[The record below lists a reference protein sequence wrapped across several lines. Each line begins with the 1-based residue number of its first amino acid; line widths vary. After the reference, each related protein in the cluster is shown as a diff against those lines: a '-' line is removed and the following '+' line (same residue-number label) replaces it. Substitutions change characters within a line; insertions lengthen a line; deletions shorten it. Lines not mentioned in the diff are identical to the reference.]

1 MTKKIYILFLVI
13 AAGVISSCSDY
24 LDSDQYFKDRRTI
37 ERTFQNPN
45 YTEQWLAHVFREFV
59 DINADVASKG
69 RTPHCFADDMFYGD
83 RDREY
88 DERKIE
94 LSYNMFKMGEYNE
107 NEKQGTWEMCYRGIR
122 NASTFIE
129 NIHMMKS
136 EWSDNRIED
145 YRGQAR
151 FARAYLYWLLL
162 RKYGPIPLLPNE
174 GIDYT
179 KSYDEIATPRSTY
192 EECAQYIADEMQQAA
207 IEMAA
212 WEGMKRSRG
221 TDASARPTCGAALAT
236 RAKALLYA
244 ASPIA
249 NGNTQPWASR
259 VVDDEGK
266 RLLSDQYDG
275 RKWAKAAAAARD
287 VMELGLYEL
296 HTVSAQSTGGPLDAI
311 PATITPFNDNNFSTK
326 AWPDGY
332 ADIDPLESYRQVFN
346 GELVASGNSELIFTR
361 GNNGGEGIVDMVFHQ
376 LPRASGGAGGFN
388 THGLTQKM
396 VDAYYMR
403 DGKDVDGKDIELRK
417 HHGLTDRGNDR
428 PRETGYIE
436 RADVTSGLYSPLIMG
451 DSKQYALREPR
462 FYASVAYSGSLWNLL
477 KSDPQI
483 SSGDGQNINLRVH
496 YYRGE
501 KDGYDAGGAYWL
513 RTGYGIKKFVHPG
526 DTYPNEGDVSKIV
539 PKPETA
545 IRYADILL
553 MYAEALNEL
562 KGESYTIPKWNG
574 GEYSISRSE
583 AEMKRGIHPVRI
595 RAGIPDYP
603 QSVYDNYAEM
613 KERLVRERM
622 IELMG
627 EGQRYYDLRRWLIA
641 DVEEA
646 LPIYGCNVLM
656 TKAQRDLFHQ
666 PVAVWALRTTFSEK
680 MWFWPISHE
689 ELKRNKRLTQNPG
702 WTYND

>member
-1 MTKKIYILFLVI
+1 MTKKIYILFLVL
-13 AAGVISSCSDY
+13 AVGVISSCSDY

-37 ERTFQNPN
+37 ERTFQSPT
-45 YTEQWLAHVFREFV
+45 YTEQWLAHVFNEFR
-59 DINADVASKG
+59 DINADVASKDH
-69 RTPHCFADDMFYGD
+69 TPHCFADDMFYGD
-83 RDREY
+83 RDHEY
-88 DERKIE
+88 DPSKNE

-107 NEKQGTWEMCYRGIR
+107 NDKQDTWTRCYRGIR

-129 NIHMMKS
+129 YVHLMTT
-136 EWSDNRIED
+136 EWSENRIED

-162 RKYGPIPLLPNE
+162 RKYGPIPILPNE

-207 IEMAA
+207 KEMAK

-249 NGNTQPWASR
+249 NGNTEGFAAAL
-259 VVDDEGK
+259 VDDTGK
-266 RLLSDQYDG
+266 RLLSAEYDG

-287 VMELGLYEL
+287 VIELGLYEL
-296 HTVSAQSTGGPLDAI
+296 HTVNAQGGGGTLDT
-311 PATITPFNDNNFSTK
+311 PATIAPYEDGNFSERE
-326 AWPDGY
+326 WPNGY
-332 ADIDPLESYRQVFN
+332 KGLDPFESYRQVFN
-346 GELVASGNSELIFTR
+346 GELAASGNTELIFTR
-361 GNNGGEGIVDMVFHQ
+361 GNNGGPDVRAMVFHQ
-376 LPRASGGAGGFN
+376 LPRTTGGGGFN

-403 DGKDVDGKDIELRK
+403 DGADVPGKDKEI
-417 HHGLTDRGNDR
+417 GRGDGSER
-428 PRETGYIE
+428 PTGYVE
-436 RADVTSGLYSPLIMG
+436 RSEVAQYRPLVQN
-451 DSKQYALREPR
+451 DSKQYAHREPR
-462 FYASVAYSGSLWNLL
+462 FYASVAYSGSLWNFMN
-477 KSDPQI
+477 DD
-483 SSGDGQNINLRVH
+483 DGSTTTPKINLFVH

-501 KDGYDAGGAYWL
+501 LDGYNASNAYWL
-513 RTGYGIKKFVHPG
+513 RTGYGIKKFVHPS
-526 DTYPNEGDVSKIV
+526 DTYTGEDLGRIK
-539 PKPETA
+539 PKAETA

-562 KGESYTIPKWNG
+562 QGESYTIPNWNG
-574 GEYSISRSE
+574 TVEYSLSRTRT
-583 AEMKRGIHPVRI
+583 EMERGIHPVRI
-595 RAGIPDYP
+595 RAGVPDYP
-603 QSVYDNYAEM
+603 GSVYDSYKEM
-613 KERLVRERM
+613 KERLVRERQ

-641 DVEEA
+641 DVEES

-656 TKAQRDLFHQ
+656 TRAQRDLFHQ